1 LRRGI
6 LALSRRKV
14 IVVASEPSRATQVPE
29 ISRRRLRLALREA
42 REAAGVTQKAA
53 AEALYS
59 SVSKIIRIEQG
70 DVSITP
76 PDLQVLL
83 ALYGVTDEKR
93 VAELVDLAQRSKGR
107 SWSDYKEVYSAA
119 SRSLFGSEAA
129 AKTIYKYEPHFV
141 PGLLQTPEYA
151 EALLTGLR
159 RSKKDIELMVR
170 ARLERQ
176 ELLDREVRPEL
187 RFILG
192 EATVSRAVGGRGT
205 MRRQLERIKELGARP
220 GNFIQVLPF
229 SAGEHPHI
237 GWSFTIL
244 EFEDIGDLLYLE
256 LPGGEQ
262 TISDEPEALSEFSE
276 TFTTLESLAT
286 KPNDLGEVLDRI
298 RAERFEETSKPL

>member
-1 LRRGI
+1 MVMV
-6 LALSRRKV
+6 LAR
-14 IVVASEPSRATQVPE
+14 EPGAAIQVPE

-70 DVSITP
+70 DVAITP

-93 VAELVDLAQRSKGR
+93 IAELVELAQRSKGR
-107 SWSDYKEVYSAA
+107 SWGDYKEVYSPA

-129 AKTIYKYEPHFV
+129 AKTIRKYEPHFV

-151 EALLTGLR
+151 EALLIGLR
-159 RSKKDIELMVR
+159 RSKRDVELMVR

-187 RFILG
+187 RFIIG
-192 EATVSRAVGGRGT
+192 EGAVSRAVGGRGT
-205 MRRQLERIKELGARP
+205 MRRQLDRIKELGARP
-220 GNFIQVLPF
+220 GNFLQVLPF
-229 SAGEHPHI
+229 SAGEHAHI

-244 EFEDIGDLLYLE
+244 EFEEMGDLLYLE
-256 LPGGEQ
+256 LPGGER
-262 TISDEPEALSEFSE
+262 TITDEPETLSDFSE
-276 TFTTLESLAT
+276 TFTMLESLAT
-286 KPNDLGEVLDRI
+286 KPDDLSEVLDRVK
-298 RAERFEETSKPL
+298 AERFEETSKPL